1 MSQITTFN
9 LDLESQE
16 IIEDMKWEFKKSR
29 SAIIRIILKGL
40 KSKPEYIKEFL
51 GKKDVHNIND

>member
-1 MSQITTFN
+1 MSQIITFN

-16 IIEDMKWEFKKSR
+16 IIENMKWEFKKSK
-29 SAIIRIILKGL
+29 SEIMRIILKGL

-51 GKKDVHNIND
+51 EKKEVHNINE